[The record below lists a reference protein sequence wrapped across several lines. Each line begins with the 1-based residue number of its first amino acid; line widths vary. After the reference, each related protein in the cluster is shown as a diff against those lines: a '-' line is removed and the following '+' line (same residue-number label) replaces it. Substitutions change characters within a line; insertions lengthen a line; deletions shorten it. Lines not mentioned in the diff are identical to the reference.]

1 MFRATQMFCH
11 SSMGGNAERS
21 QRLAERPGDA
31 YHSKCLVE
39 AGEVRVQLYQRGEF
53 FYSKCNIN
61 RSPCG
66 IIIPVLQWHH
76 TNAGD
81 PRSRHQEALDFV
93 RRPSPHIYQK
103 GGV

>member
-39 AGEVRVQLYQRGEF
+39 AGEVRVELYQRGEF
-53 FYSKCNIN
+53 LYSKFNSYSN

-66 IIIPVLQWHH
+66 IIIPVL
-76 TNAGD
+76 
-81 PRSRHQEALDFV
+81 
-93 RRPSPHIYQK
+93 
-103 GGV
+103 